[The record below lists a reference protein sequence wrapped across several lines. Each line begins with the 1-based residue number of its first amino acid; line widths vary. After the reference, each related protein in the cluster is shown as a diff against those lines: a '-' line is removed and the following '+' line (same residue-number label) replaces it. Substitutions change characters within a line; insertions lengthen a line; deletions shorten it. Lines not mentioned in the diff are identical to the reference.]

1 MTIRQYLDKKVE
13 DKMVIDPEVFL
24 TEVNAYLLV
33 GGNIKI
39 TRRDIVEYLDSHQ
52 DFFSDN
58 NLYRRLV
65 REA

>member
-13 DKMVIDPEVFL
+13 EKMVIDPEVFL

-58 NLYRRLV
+58 NRYRRFV

>member
-13 DKMVIDPEVFL
+13 EKMVIDPEVFL

-58 NLYRRLV
+58 NLYRRFV

>member
-1 MTIRQYLDKKVE
+1 MTIRQYLDTKVE

-58 NLYRRLV
+58 NLYRRFV